1 MALLQTDT
9 LSNQNISSA
18 LLVATYTAN
27 AARKM
32 FVRLFADQIA
42 GSGDYSAYLTIQRA
56 GAGSAYRAV
65 PITTAAVAS
74 GVTSA
79 VFLSAPFFVSNTDV
93 VKVYLLGLAG
103 DNTTPDLIAEW
114 WEEVQQTGDSYA
126 RLGAPAGASVS
137 ADITTIDDLLDTEIA
152 AIKAKTDNLPASP
165 ANEATLT
172 TIAGYIDTEVAAI
185 KAKTD
190 LIPASPSTL
199 TAAQVDTQLSA
210 SHGAGTWGAGGNGG
224 ALTLTYTLTSSV
236 DSAAIQGATIE
247 LYAEVGM
254 VTLIDSQVTNALG
267 QCTFSD
273 LVAGTYY
280 LKRIKSGWSFGN
292 PDVEVVA

>member
-9 LSNQNISSA
+9 LSNQNISTA

-42 GSGDYSAYLTIQRA
+42 GNGDYSAYLTIQRA

-79 VFLSAPFFVSNTDV
+79 VFLSAPFWVTNTDV
-93 VKVYLLGLAG
+93 VKVYIVGLAG
-103 DNTTPDLIAEW
+103 DTTTPDLITEW
-114 WEEVQQTGDSYA
+114 WEEVQQTGDTYA
-126 RLGAPAGASVS
+126 RLGAPAGASIA
-137 ADITTIDDLLDTEIA
+137 ADI
-152 AIKAKTDNLPASP
+152 ASV
-165 ANEATLT
+165 ATN
-172 TIAGYIDTEVAAI
+172 V
-185 KAKTD
+185 
-190 LIPASPSTL
+190 STL
-199 TAAQVDTQLSA
+199 LARLGAFTGTGINTVLGFLKAAMSKA
-210 SHGAGTWGAGGNGG
+210 SSLTPSDVGGTFDNTTDSLEAVRDRGDAAWLTSGGNGG
-224 ALTLTYTLTSSV
+224 ALSLTYTLTSSV
-236 DSAAIQGATIE
+236 DSSAIQGATVE

-267 QCTFSD
+267 QCTFSN

-280 LKRIKSGWSFGN
+280 LKRIKSGWTFGN
-292 PDVEVVA
+292 PDTETVS